1 MKKTL
6 LMTTA
11 LVALSVSGNAY
22 ADVTINSDTVLEE
35 HYTDNVIISG
45 GSVTAQDSS
54 TVSLNY
60 PDGKNLT
67 VNGGTLSLND
77 STITRLAAI
86 LKLAEMPPLI

>member
-45 GSVTAQDSS
+45 GTYVYGA
-54 TVSLNY
+54 SLFEAY
-60 PDGKNLT
+60 
-67 VNGGTLSLND
+67 
-77 STITRLAAI
+77 
-86 LKLAEMPPLI
+86 

>member
-22 ADVTINSDTVLEE
+22 ADITINSDTVLEE

-45 GSVTAQDSS
+45 GNVTAQD
-54 TVSLNY
+54 
-60 PDGKNLT
+60 
-67 VNGGTLSLND
+67 LSLIHI
-77 STITRLAAI
+77 SEPTR
-86 LKLAEMPPLI
+86 PY